1 MFEKLYF
8 KWSPVCLNHSFKNIL
23 LHWMR
28 CFFLYQV
35 RQIYKPCVYLDAK
48 QWKNTSYTVK
58 VFLNFHNSD
67 DLQLLITVLLA
78 NLWFFFFFSFYWS
91 CVCVLV
97 VQLCQTLCDLL
108 GCAHQAPLSLGFS
121 RQEYWCGLPFSSP
134 GHLAHPGIE
143 PESCTLQAGSLPSGL
158 LGKSLLES

>member
-23 LHWMR
+23 LRGMR

-48 QWKNTSYTVK
+48 QWKNTSHTVK
-58 VFLNFHNSD
+58 VCLDFHNSD
-67 DLQLLITVLLA
+67 GVQLLITVLLA
-78 NLWFFFFFSFYWS
+78 YLWFSSKSFYWN

-97 VQLCQTLCDLL
+97 VHLCQTHCNLRTVPTGLLC
-108 GCAHQAPLSLGFS
+108 PWISLGTNTGVGSHSFLQGILTTQGS
-121 RQEYWCGLPFSSP
+121 NQRLARCRQVLY
-134 GHLAHPGIE
+134 HL
-143 PESCTLQAGSLPSGL
+143 SF
-158 LGKSLLES
+158 

>member
-1 MFEKLYF
+1 MVVMFEKLYF

-35 RQIYKPCVYLDAK
+35 RQIYKPCVDLDAK
-48 QWKNTSYTVK
+48 QWKNTSHTVK
-58 VFLNFHNSD
+58 VCLNFHNLD

-78 NLWFFFFFSFYWS
+78 YLWFFSKSFYWN

-97 VQLCQTLCDLL
+97 VQLCQTHCNLMDCT
-108 GCAHQAPLSLGFS
+108 HWAPLSLDFS
-121 RQEYWCGLPFSSP
+121 RQEYWG
-134 GHLAHPGIE
+134 G
-143 PESCTLQAGSLPSGL
+143 
-158 LGKSLLES
+158 

>member
-23 LHWMR
+23 LRGMR

-48 QWKNTSYTVK
+48 QWKNTSHTVK
-58 VFLNFHNSD
+58 VCLDFHNSD
-67 DLQLLITVLLA
+67 GVQLLITVLLA
-78 NLWFFFFFSFYWS
+78 YLWFSSKSFYWN

-97 VQLCQTLCDLL
+97 VHLCQTHCSLRTVPTGLLC
-108 GCAHQAPLSLGFS
+108 PWISLGTNTGVGGHSFLQGILTTQGS
-121 RQEYWCGLPFSSP
+121 NQRLARCRQVLY
-134 GHLAHPGIE
+134 HL
-143 PESCTLQAGSLPSGL
+143 SF
-158 LGKSLLES
+158 